1 MNKKLKLKIILT
13 NIRRV
18 IMSVLFVNLAFM
30 NKVFAESTFA
40 EVLRKQGPTCYATG
54 PQIEPAYTIRHVFI
68 GLVPIVLV
76 IGLVMWGIIY
86 IVKKH
91 KNKSKKEEN
100 NDKQD

>member
-30 NKVFAESTFA
+30 NKVFAGRFA
-40 EVLRKQGPTCYATG
+40 KEFMEQGPTCYALG
-54 PQIEPAYTIRHVFI
+54 PEPVEPVFTIKHVFI
-68 GLVPIVLV
+68 GLVPVVLV
-76 IGLVMWGIIY
+76 LGIVIC

>member
-30 NKVFAESTFA
+30 NKVFAGRVFPDLG
-40 EVLRKQGPTCYATG
+40 VTCYDRG
-54 PQIEPAYTIRHVFI
+54 PEPVEPVFTIKHVFI
-68 GLVPIVLV
+68 GLVPVVLV
-76 IGLVMWGIIY
+76 LGIVIC

>member
-30 NKVFAESTFA
+30 NKVFAGRVFPDLGT
-40 EVLRKQGPTCYATG
+40 TCYDRG
-54 PQIEPAYTIRHVFI
+54 PEPVEPVFTIKHVFI
-68 GLVPIVLV
+68 GLVPVVLV
-76 IGLVMWGIIY
+76 LGIVIC

>member
-30 NKVFAESTFA
+30 NKVFAGRQFVEFV
-40 EVLRKQGPTCYATG
+40 EQGPTCYDRG
-54 PQIEPAYTIRHVFI
+54 PEPVEPVFTIKHVFI
-68 GLVPIVLV
+68 GLVPVVLV
-76 IGLVMWGIIY
+76 LGIVIC